1 MTTRTKLCLI
11 ASWASFLLLWSAA
24 PFPGW
29 ELHIRDWRSYAA
41 LVGSLGSMPRPGR
54 NVLLEYVLVHSR
66 SAYLAMLW
74 SWVFV
79 LLSLPFLLLRFP
91 VAGGVDRW
99 RASRRPV
106 VKPGKLPPY
115 PVVSERKEVM
125 LVVGEKHYEQK
136 MIAST
141 TPEWLSIS
149 RTGLYLGTLIM
160 GASGFGKSRSFML
173 PAAQQLFGYRADDS
187 AKRCGGLVLEAKGT
201 FCTQVRDI
209 LFEVG
214 RREDYIEIGPESDRC
229 YNPLYN
235 DTDPTEL
242 AFDILAMIKNLSGD
256 TKNESRFWDEAAE
269 SMISFLIQIYRLLD
283 GYVTLRDVYI
293 AAMDRSIIDSMME
306 RAEDTLNPT
315 WVLID
320 KKVWMELPDDVV
332 AQLRIDA
339 GKRPRKWDNAAPH
352 HFRSKGTPDLIE
364 YLKEEK
370 IPHSYES
377 EKGGPDSERQAHELE
392 SVRRSYKAM
401 KRHKPELFDTVCY
414 GLQVALEITEKNQE
428 ARRVFCPPPEAYDPV
443 ANADFKYGRPLAKLE
458 ELIETP
464 AVICL
469 RMPITGDYA
478 KLARVMG
485 TLLKQNWQRA
495 TVHRIPN
502 INADSRSLV
511 FLVDEYHLLVTTGGS
526 RSVGDDKFFT
536 LAREGRCIPVMAIP
550 CISALRES
558 LQRDSWKALIAC
570 PASVICLR
578 QNDQDTAEHV
588 SKMAGNELQWRQ
600 NFSMG
605 EGNADPVVS
614 PISGG
619 VVSEKRSVSLGH
631 SVNSHME
638 PIYQPKVVR
647 ELPIGVAIAM
657 ICDGARQLPPTF
669 AYLKMAGADPNEG
682 YFA

>member
-11 ASWASFLLLWSAA
+11 ASWVAFLLLWSVA

-29 ELHIRDWRSYAA
+29 ELHIRDWRSYTA

-54 NVLLEYVLVHSR
+54 NVLLEFVLVHSR

-79 LLSLPFLLLRFP
+79 LVSMPFLLLRFP

-99 RASRRPV
+99 RTSRKPV
-106 VKPGKLPPY
+106 VKAGKLPPY
-115 PVVSERKEVM
+115 PVVSARRELM

-141 TPEWLSIS
+141 VPEWLTIPK
-149 RTGLYLGTLIM
+149 RGLYLGTLII
-160 GASGFGKSRSFML
+160 GASGFGKTGSAMR
-173 PAAQQLFGYRADDS
+173 PAAAQLFGYRSDDQ

-201 FCTQVRDI
+201 FCAHVRDI
-209 LFEVG
+209 LFAVG
-214 RREDYIEIGPESDRC
+214 RRDDYIEIGPESDRC

-235 DTDPTEL
+235 NTDPTEL
-242 AFDILAMIKNLSGD
+242 AFDVLAMIKNLSGD
-256 TKNESRFWDEAAE
+256 TKNENRFWDEAAE
-269 SMISFLIQIYRLLD
+269 SMISFLIQVHRLLD
-283 GYVTLRDVYI
+283 GYVTLKDVYI

-320 KKVWMELPDDVV
+320 KKVYLKLPDGV
-332 AQLRIDA
+332 AEYLQIDSE
-339 GKRPRKWDNAAPH
+339 KRPRKWEQADPH

-370 IPHSYES
+370 IQHSYES
-377 EKGGPDSERQAHELE
+377 EKGGPDSERQARELE

-414 GLQVALEITEKNQE
+414 GLQVALEITDKNRE
-428 ARRVFCPPPEAYDPV
+428 AERIFCPKREAYDPV
-443 ANADFKYGRPLAKLE
+443 LNADFKYGRPLQRLGE
-458 ELIETP
+458 VIETP

-469 RMPITGDYA
+469 RVPAVGDHT
-478 KLARVMG
+478 KLARIFG
-485 TLLKQNWQRA
+485 TLLKQDWQRA
-495 TVHRIPN
+495 VLARTMG
-502 INADSRSLV
+502 INENSRSLV
-511 FLVDEYHLLVTTGGS
+511 FLVDEYHLLVTDGVS
-526 RSVGDDKFFT
+526 IGDSQFFT
-536 LAREGRCIPVMAIP
+536 LSREALCIPIMAIHS
-550 CISALRES
+550 ISALRRV
-558 LQRDSWKALIAC
+558 LPGDTWKALFAS

-638 PIYQPKVVR
+638 PIYQPKVIR

-657 ICDGARQLPPTF
+657 ICDGTRQLPPTF
-669 AYLKMAGADPNEG
+669 VYLKMAGVDQNVG
-682 YFA
+682 YFS